1 MSRKQKE
8 KIEMEAIDTV
18 LSYESPKTIFG
29 RFIDLIEFVGEC
41 IGQGIILLTALVG
54 TAIGIYFLFFLP

>member
-1 MSRKQKE
+1 
-8 KIEMEAIDTV
+8 MEAIDTV